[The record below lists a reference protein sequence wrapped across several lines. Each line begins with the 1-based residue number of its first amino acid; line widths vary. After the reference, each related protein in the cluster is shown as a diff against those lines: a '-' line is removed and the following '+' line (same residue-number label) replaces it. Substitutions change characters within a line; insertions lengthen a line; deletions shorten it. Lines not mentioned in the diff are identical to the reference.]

1 MIACA
6 SFAKASAPSLI
17 SIVIISK
24 METDR
29 AIEILKLLGDGVD
42 PFTGEIFSENSP
54 YQHPETVG
62 ALFKAIDALR
72 KIQSRQARQ
81 GDLPENAGKPWTE
94 EEDNQLINTYDGDK
108 SIREISEEHK
118 RTEGAIK
125 SRLLKL
131 GKISL

>member
-1 MIACA
+1 
-6 SFAKASAPSLI
+6 
-17 SIVIISK
+17 

-29 AIEILKLLGDGVD
+29 AIEILRFLSDGVD
-42 PFTGEIFSENSP
+42 PFTGEIFPENSP
-54 YQHPETVG
+54 YQHPDTVW

-72 KIQSRQARQ
+72 KIQSRHIRQ
-81 GDLPENAGKPWTE
+81 GNLPENAGKAWTE
-94 EEDNQLINTYDGDK
+94 EDDNQLINNYDSGK
-108 SIREISEEHK
+108 SYKEISEEHK